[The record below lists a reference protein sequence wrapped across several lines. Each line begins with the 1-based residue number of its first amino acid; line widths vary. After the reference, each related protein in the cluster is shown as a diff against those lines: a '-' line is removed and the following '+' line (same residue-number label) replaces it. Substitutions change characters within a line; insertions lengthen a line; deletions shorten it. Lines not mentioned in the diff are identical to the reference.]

1 MRTTT
6 NPELVQAIRELER
19 GDTPMAQSS
28 LDSALSA
35 SRLLVP
41 VWNDTRGGTEPVRPV
56 LVRVPDG
63 AALPAFT
70 DWDAVERWPD
80 RATPRGFVI
89 LSGRDVCRLLL
100 RLDASSVQLNPSSP
114 IGVRIGKG
122 RAGIVADGGTT
133 AEIDGT
139 LAAYTTL
146 GSRLACLGRA
156 RVPLDSD
163 AVLKLRELLAGYPLV
178 KRAFLFEGS
187 FGGPSR
193 LVVGVDLQGRDGAA
207 EPSETDYEEVMRAVG
222 KSLLDHLGDQPGKIA
237 DGAWLKG
244 ELLRSVER
252 EVAPFF
258 EVGSPD

>member
-35 SRLLVP
+35 SQLLVP

-56 LVRVPDG
+56 LVRLPDG

-80 RATPRGFVI
+80 RAMPRFVI

-100 RLDASSVQLNPSSP
+100 RVDASSVQLNPSSP
-114 IGVRIGKG
+114 IGVGIGKG

-156 RVPLDSD
+156 RVPLDPD
-163 AVLKLRELLAGYPLV
+163 AVLKLRELLPGYPFV
-178 KRAFLFEGS
+178 RRAFLFEGS

-193 LVVGVDLQGRDGAA
+193 LVVGVDLQGRD
-207 EPSETDYEEVMRAVG
+207 
-222 KSLLDHLGDQPGKIA
+222 
-237 DGAWLKG
+237 
-244 ELLRSVER
+244 
-252 EVAPFF
+252 
-258 EVGSPD
+258 